1 MPALDAR
8 RVDQDAHLVAV
19 GEDPARQALD
29 VLMHRQVGRVDGG
42 LAAELLDGLFRLCA
56 GVVALG
62 MVSPSCEVS
71 GGDVG
76 ESERGRC
83 GNMPG

>member
-29 VLMHRQVGRVDGG
+29 VLMHREVRRVNGG
-42 LAAELLDGLFRLCA
+42 LAPELLDGLFRLCA

-62 MVSPSCEVS
+62 MVSASCEVS
-71 GGDVG
+71 GGMW
-76 ESERGRC
+76 ERVRGDGR